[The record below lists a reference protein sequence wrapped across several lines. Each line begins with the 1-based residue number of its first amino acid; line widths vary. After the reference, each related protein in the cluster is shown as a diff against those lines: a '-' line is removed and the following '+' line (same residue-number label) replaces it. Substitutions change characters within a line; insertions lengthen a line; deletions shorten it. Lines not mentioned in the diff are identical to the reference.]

1 MITTQMA
8 YLSLCKLKQK
18 WLLVSPFMLKKKSFQ
33 SKWRSGN
40 KPVSPPLPSTP
51 PIPRWR
57 WQPENPSREGHQNR
71 DHDCNQMKPVIQ
83 IK

>member
-18 WLLVSPFMLKKKSFQ
+18 WLLVSPFMLKKKKKVF
-33 SKWRSGN
+33 KASGEVEISLSLH
-40 KPVSPPLPSTP
+40 PSPPPPFGDGRLRILPGKVTR
-51 PIPRWR
+51 I
-57 WQPENPSREGHQNR
+57 EI
-71 DHDCNQMKPVIQ
+71 MTA